1 MSDYIYVSLKVG
13 GTLPASLIPEFV
25 ACVNGDIALP
35 DDNKELTAKDLKG
48 LTEPLKFYGQ
58 ANYGMCTN
66 TKEFCMEHG
75 LSFVGHADSSG
86 EYDADTTYYIP
97 GMDDVESYKTDQNCN
112 TVVRLDQVKP
122 LFDLML
128 ALAEQDLKALPKF
141 LNNPAVADLVKDCLD
156 KPQDIIQHLK
166 QRINEVLP
174 REAPELPALII
185 DKTK

>member
-1 MSDYIYVSLKVG
+1 MSEYIYVSLEIG
-13 GTLPASLIPEFV
+13 GTLPASLVPEFLQSIDE
-25 ACVNGDIALP
+25 DII
-35 DDNKELTAKDLKG
+35 NKGEEITLNSLKG
-48 LTEPLKFYGQ
+48 LNDSLKINGE
-58 ANYGMCTN
+58 ANYGLCTH

-75 LSFVGHADSSG
+75 LSFINQAEAKCDYNAD
-86 EYDADTTYYIP
+86 ATYFVP
-97 GMDDVESYKTDQNCN
+97 GMEDVESYNTDQNGN
-112 TVVRLDQVKP
+112 AVVRLDQVKP